1 MRSLNSIAVSISLAL
16 VGACGTNHNVDN
28 QQEGT
33 NDDHGG
39 STDNGG
45 GDGSGSGTA
54 AACPLGAASF
64 SVNLGLAN
72 RETLMSFAV
81 DAMGDV
87 FVAASQPA
95 DDASLV
101 SLSGVFDVSAAGGAA
116 VQLPAGTLVAAD
128 AQGNIFIAG
137 SFSSRIDFGNNIV
150 LNPMG
155 NIDVFIAKLDAKGH
169 VIFAKDLGLCGDGV
183 AAMVIGK
190 DGRIAIS
197 GSAMGTVVVS
207 ADGDV
212 QLQVAEFGKIA
223 FDSTGDLVIANSSS
237 EGVQAFVAM
246 YDAAGV
252 LVFNNAITGN
262 ATITGIAID
271 AQDRIN
277 LVGFTT
283 STVDLFGTTITANFA
298 IEPGRVT
305 GAFLAVLDKSCAVQ
319 SVRDLG
325 IVEADA
331 IAIDAN
337 GQIFIAG
344 AETGNTGF
352 GRYVTV
358 LEVDVRGVI
367 SVVDTGLGPNETVNG
382 LVVAAAFDS
391 CGSLLLGVLSEDI
404 TNVDSPVNAYVLKI
418 AVQ

>member
-39 STDNGG
+39 STDNGSS
-45 GDGSGSGTA
+45 DGSGSGGGTA
-54 AACPLGAASF
+54 AACPLGAAAF
-64 SVNLGLAN
+64 SVDLGVSF
-72 RETLMSFAV
+72 REQLLNIVS
-81 DAMGDV
+81 DAMGNV
-87 FVAASQPA
+87 FVSASPA
-95 DDASLV
+95 GDIPNLV
-101 SLSGVFDVSAAGGAA
+101 AVSGVFEISAQGQAA
-116 VQLPAGTLVAAD
+116 VQLPAGTLVATDAD
-128 AQGNIFIAG
+128 GNVFLAG
-137 SFSSRIDFGNNIV
+137 SFTSRIDFGNNIV

-183 AAMVIGK
+183 AAMVISK
-190 DGRIAIS
+190 DNRIAVS
-197 GSAMGTVVVS
+197 GSAMGTVIVS
-207 ADGDV
+207 EQGDV
-212 QLQVAEFGKIA
+212 LFQAAEFGKIA
-223 FDSTGDLVIANSSS
+223 FNSAGDLVIANNT
-237 EGVQAFVAM
+237 FVAM

-252 LVFNNAITGN
+252 LVFNNAINGN

-283 STVDLFGTTITANFA
+283 STVDLFGTTITAQFA

-305 GAFLAVLDKSCAVQ
+305 GAFLVVLDKTCVVQ

-344 AETGNTGF
+344 GETGDTGF
-352 GRYVTV
+352 GRYIVM
-358 LEVDVRGVI
+358 LKVDVRGVV
-367 SVVDTGLGPNETVNG
+367 STVDLGLGPNETVNG
-382 LVVAAAFDS
+382 IAVAAAFDA
-391 CGSLLLGVLSEDI
+391 CGSLLVGVLREDI
-404 TNVDSPVNAYVLKI
+404 TTVDRTVTATVLKLS
-418 AVQ
+418 VQ